1 MSSPSPRPAH
11 GGAVRLAVVSGLVLV
26 AYGLTLATWVSS
38 SDSSTGFLDLSY
50 GDPPYGFKDTV
61 WAEVIARPYFNGG
74 AWVLLASVALLVGVA
89 LLTQGPMAILGAR
102 AVVLLAVAWSLAALV
117 TLELIDLQLGAFL
130 PTLGYA
136 IVTGATLIPTTSTRR
151 SADNSLLTGVLGAVV
166 FGAGII
172 ALTKGDTGAASEV
185 GVALI
190 VTMAVFPALAI
201 AFSLTARSQCIQAG
215 EPWERRAVIGLAL
228 GAIVVFS
235 IMLISGYA
243 NLHQNTG

>member
-50 GDPPYGFKDTV
+50 GDPPYGFKDPA
-61 WAEVIARPYFNGG
+61 WSEVIARPYFNGG

-89 LLTQGPMAILGAR
+89 LLTRVPIATLGAQ
-102 AVVLLAVAWSLAALV
+102 AMALLAVAWSLATLV
-117 TLELIDLQLGAFL
+117 TLALIDLQLGAFL
-130 PTLGYA
+130 PTIGYA
-136 IVTGATLIPTTSTRR
+136 IVSGAILIPTASRRR
-151 SADNSLLTGVLGAVV
+151 SADNSLLTGALGAVV

-172 ALTKGDTGAASEV
+172 ALAEGDTGATSEV

-190 VTMAVFPALAI
+190 VTMAVFPTLAI
-201 AFSLTARSQCIQAG
+201 AFSLNSRSQCIQAG
-215 EPWERRAVIGLAL
+215 ARWEQRAIIGLAL
-228 GAIVVFS
+228 GSIAVIS
-235 IMLISGYA
+235 IMLIWGYA
-243 NLHQNTG
+243 NLHQNTA